1 MCIHTQCHINCSIDS
16 RIQNDL
22 SILPIDSPTMV
33 CWPNMTALLD
43 DLIKKIGDIFLPMD
57 DLDYYGVF
65 RAVCGGADACALKV
79 HVTPMCGFDN

>member
-1 MCIHTQCHINCSIDS
+1 
-16 RIQNDL
+16 
-22 SILPIDSPTMV
+22 MV
-33 CWPNMTALLD
+33 WWPNMTALLD